1 MARNPTLINFN
12 KPGQRLPAAAVGP
25 AYQAGLT
32 NINEFAP
39 NQDMVDALL
48 KTGSSTDP
56 VQSNKEGMYRAL
68 QGVLGGYMKGRDKR
82 NLRGQKDAYGE
93 AVMKALMAGTPTEGT
108 VGKAERIVTPIDN
121 RVSSPDIA
129 NPIEG
134 LTPAEFAGA
143 SLNSRMPLV
152 PDSPAPASV
161 DPSLLQTE
169 IGIEPPPPAPT
180 SILDDP
186 SVPDV
191 ASLGLERIETPTGPG
206 GQIIEQQYVPGTPG
220 TPGGL
225 QAMIDSLRGD
235 GTRDP
240 GLQSALNQTAL
251 TMQYGG
257 LQDKAA
263 LDAAQAQFNR
273 DMELKKAGL
282 TPKAPSGT
290 MAMYLLARQ
299 QEPGLTLAQYEK
311 RTRNPLFNPEE
322 VNQKVL
328 SERYES
334 STEDLRDAER
344 SLLDIGQMESLIET
358 TYQGVGAELTLNI
371 KKIGKALGFAVDD
384 DLIANAEALR
394 SKGMDFILKR
404 IQKTKGAISEKEMA
418 AFKQAS
424 ANLGNTPE
432 GNRRILALSRHI
444 VGRQKAGAQ
453 AVRQAIANGKPI
465 MEADDAGFAAMAAFT
480 EQSEEWGR
488 LTTATQIPLA
498 AIQNGITQEDW
509 DLLSDEEK
517 RNF

>member
-1 MARNPTLINFN
+1 MALVNFN

-39 NQDMVDALL
+39 DPDMVDALL

-93 AVMKALMAGTPTEGT
+93 AVMKALMASTPTEGT
-108 VGKAERIVTPIDN
+108 VGKAERIVTP
-121 RVSSPDIA
+121 
-129 NPIEG
+129 
-134 LTPAEFAGA
+134 
-143 SLNSRMPLV
+143 M
-152 PDSPAPASV
+152 APASPP
-161 DPSLLQTE
+161 PSSFAPDLAM
-169 IGIEPPPPAPT
+169 EPPPPSSVAPDLAMEPPT
-180 SILDDP
+180 AAPASILDDP

-225 QAMIDSLRGD
+225 QAMVDSLRGD

-273 DMELKKAGL
+273 DMELKKAGIKP
-282 TPKAPSGT
+282 TTPSGT
-290 MAMYLLARQ
+290 MAMYLLAKE
-299 QEPGLTLAQYEK
+299 QEQDLTVAEFYE
-311 RTRNPLFNPEE
+311 RNRNPLFNPEE

-334 STEDLRDAER
+334 STKDLRDAER

-394 SKGMDFILKR
+394 SKGMDFILQR